1 MATTAT
7 APLSSRAVFT
17 GSVMASIPDV
27 TLPVSRLVRMEVI
40 ERPFATLWQRSIV
53 TATRIIAIVNVAVKA
68 VTAVKPGASSDK
80 KSAIEPIRSIV
91 AIRRTAVGGVVVITV
106 RTVRGYAYVNANLG
120 LSIASGGRQPDS
132 HNC

>member
-7 APLSSRAVFT
+7 APLRSRAVFT

>member
-7 APLSSRAVFT
+7 APLRSRAVFT

-80 KSAIEPIRSIV
+80 KSAIEPNRSIV

>member
-27 TLPVSRLVRMEVI
+27 TLPVSRLVRVEVI

-120 LSIASGGRQPDS
+120 LSIASWGRQPDS

>member
-1 MATTAT
+1 
-7 APLSSRAVFT
+7 
-17 GSVMASIPDV
+17 MASIPDV
-27 TLPVSRLVRMEVI
+27 TLPVSRLVRVEVI

>member
-27 TLPVSRLVRMEVI
+27 TLPVSRLVRVEVI